1 MENDTSLVAKK
12 KMLKNEAMIAD
23 TNSSLPNKA
32 ENLVHSEERIEPVF
46 EHTLEHFIKSE
57 RNTQIRKSDKI
68 SIGWE

>member
-46 EHTLEHFIKSE
+46 ESKLSGQKTYIFNSY
-57 RNTQIRKSDKI
+57 TDI
-68 SIGWE
+68 S